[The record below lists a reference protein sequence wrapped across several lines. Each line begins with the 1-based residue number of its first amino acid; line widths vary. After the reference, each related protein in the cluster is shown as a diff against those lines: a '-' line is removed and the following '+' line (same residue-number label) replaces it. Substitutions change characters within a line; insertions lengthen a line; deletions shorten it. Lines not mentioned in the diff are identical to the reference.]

1 MVFVYHQV
9 NVPYRLSFPDV
20 LGNFHNSTTSPSGK
34 SKSPIFS
41 MKPKQKNQSD
51 SPNLVQNSW
60 YWPSIV

>member
-34 SKSPIFS
+34 KQISHIFNETKTEKPIWFTE
-41 MKPKQKNQSD
+41 
-51 SPNLVQNSW
+51 LGAE
-60 YWPSIV
+60 